1 MHQDGAGDG
10 AGAGG
15 GSGAGDGAGGSG
27 DAGADSRNTR
37 LPRHI
42 LPRHY
47 RISLEPDLERATFS
61 GTADIAIEIL
71 EPTSQIVLNSAE
83 LEISGAWLLP
93 ATDLTI
99 SYDEPA
105 ERLSLTSPD
114 DILPGQH
121 TLRCEFTGTI
131 NDQLRGFYLSTFQE
145 LDPDSSD
152 QAASEPAAGEPAAA
166 NPTTHRLGIT
176 QFESTNARRAFPC
189 WDEPDFKAVF
199 ELQLTVP
206 ENLLAVSCMSEVSV
220 SRSPGAPAK
229 TAPPN
234 QTPPPRKTITFAP
247 TPPMSTYLLAFVV
260 GPLQKTQPIPVATS
274 QQTTPLAIV
283 HPPSM
288 GHLCGFATQ
297 TAEFSL
303 KFLTDY
309 FDHGYLG
316 DKLDLIAAPDFAFG
330 AMENVGCVT
339 FREILLLLDETTA
352 TTREQIRACDVIAHE
367 LAHMW
372 FGNLVTMSWWN
383 GIWLKEAFATF
394 MELLVC
400 DAFRPDWKRWE
411 LFCLSRAAAMEIDG
425 LNQTRSIEYPVSTPA
440 EAEGMYDL
448 LSYEKGAAAVRM
460 LEQFLTPDVFQE
472 AVRHYIRTHAFGN
485 CDTQDLWA
493 ALEEISE
500 VPVGQTMKSWIFE
513 PGFPLV
519 WVEQLDETT
528 WRLTQQRFGYV
539 ADGDSGPGGA
549 GTDQLWQIPL
559 VVGYGA
565 GQPAQ
570 PNPQTQRLLMTEKT
584 LELPLP
590 PSTKWL
596 LPNSGGDSFI
606 RCGYRGTNPLLTA
619 RDQLTASERFVLL
632 DDAWALTLADQCD
645 LAGLMQIL
653 SGFAGETSLA
663 VWTRILSICG
673 SLNHFLP
680 DWALGAAQVWYKT
693 LFLPGFERLGGDA
706 LVGDGAASN
715 RAPAPSQAAHPTD
728 QITQT
733 DQTEI
738 LALLLEGLATL
749 ASDPATQAWAK
760 DQHQSQL
767 SSDQSQLSSDQD
779 QLPPDLQ
786 AAAINITAS
795 FGGARDFDSLLE
807 RYANAT
813 NPQEKNRCLHA
824 LALFPNEA
832 EFRRTLELS
841 LSPQVRTQDAPYLLR
856 GALGHRRLGP
866 TAWHFIKDNWE
877 QMMQAFPSN
886 SIGRMLEGITNLSKI
901 PQDVTAFLA
910 DKPVPQAEKMV
921 AQHLEML
928 QVNASFRTATQDKL
942 GAWFCLLNPR
952 EPT

>member
-1 MHQDGAGDG
+1 MDAVIHQDGAGAD
-10 AGAGG
+10 AG
-15 GSGAGDGAGGSG
+15 
-27 DAGADSRNTR
+27 AGADSGAGGDADTSTSTDTR

-42 LPRHY
+42 LPRRY
-47 RISLEPDLERATFS
+47 RISLEPDLELATFA
-61 GTADIAIEIL
+61 GQAEIDIDVL
-71 EPTSQIVLNSAE
+71 EPTSEIMLNSAE
-83 LEISGAWLLP
+83 LEISQAQLREHADLAP
-93 ATDLTI
+93 PPHADLTV
-99 SYDEPA
+99 SHDEPA
-105 ERLSLTSPD
+105 ERLRLTSPD
-114 DILPGQH
+114 QIQTGQY
-121 TLRCEFTGTI
+121 TLGCQFTGII

-145 LDPDSSD
+145 QDTGPSD
-152 QAASEPAAGEPAAA
+152 
-166 NPTTHRLGIT
+166 PTTHRLGIT

-206 ENLLAVSCMSEVSV
+206 ENLLAVSCMSETSV
-220 SRSPGAPAK
+220 APAPGVP
-229 TAPPN
+229 APDAPA
-234 QTPPPRKTITFAP
+234 PGSPAKSAPPRKTITYAP

-260 GPLQKTQPIPVATS
+260 GPLQQTQPIPVTTS
-274 QQTTPLAIV
+274 QQSIPLAIV
-283 HPPSM
+283 HPPAM

-339 FREILLLLDETTA
+339 FREILLLLDEATA

-400 DAFRPDWKRWE
+400 DAFRPEWKRWE

-425 LNQTRSIEYPVSTPA
+425 LSQTRSIEYPVNTPA

-448 LSYEKGAAAVRM
+448 LSYEKGASTVRM
-460 LEQFLTPDVFQE
+460 LEQFLTPGVFQE
-472 AVRHYIRTHAFGN
+472 AVRHYMKTHAYGN
-485 CDTQDLWA
+485 CDTRDLWA
-493 ALEEISE
+493 ALEEVSE
-500 VPVGQTMKSWIFE
+500 VPVGQTMRSWIFE

-528 WRLTQQRFGYV
+528 WRLTQQRFGY
-539 ADGDSGPGGA
+539 AGDGGA
-549 GTDQLWQIPL
+549 GGGDGGTAGGGGDGGADEDQLWQIPL
-559 VVGYGA
+559 VIGYGSVA
-565 GQPAQ
+565 PDSQTQ

-590 PSTKWL
+590 PSTGWL

-606 RCGYRGTNPLLTA
+606 RCGYRGANPLLVA
-619 RDQLTASERFVLL
+619 REQLSASERFVLL
-632 DDAWALTLADQCD
+632 DDAWALTLAGQCD
-645 LAGLMQIL
+645 LAGFMQML

-680 DWALGAAQVWYKT
+680 DWAQRAAQLWHRS
-693 LFLPGFERLGGDA
+693 LFQPGFERLGGGD
-706 LVGDGAASN
+706 LVGGSAAAGQTAGAGQTAVGPGQT
-715 RAPAPSQAAHPTD
+715 APP
-728 QITQT
+728 

-738 LALLLEGLATL
+738 LALLLEGLAVL
-749 ASDPATQAWAK
+749 ANDPETRAWAE
-760 DQHQSQL
+760 HRYRQSQL
-767 SSDQSQLSSDQD
+767 S
-779 QLPPDLQ
+779 PDLQ

-795 FGGARDFDSLLE
+795 FGGTKDFETLLE
-807 RYANAT
+807 RYTNST

-824 LALFPNEA
+824 LALFPNET

-856 GALGHRRLGP
+856 GALSHRRLGQ
-866 TAWHFIKDNWE
+866 TAWHFVKDNWE
-877 QMMQAFPSN
+877 EMTQTFPSN
-886 SIGRMLEGITNLSKI
+886 SIGRMLEGITSLSQI
-901 PQDVTAFLA
+901 PQDVAAFLA

-928 QVNASFRTATQDKL
+928 QVNASFRTAAQDKL
-942 GAWFCLLNPR
+942 GAWFCLLHPG
-952 EPT
+952 ESA